1 MSDSLRTGDSR
12 AIDVA
17 SDADRDAKIEQLLV
31 AGLDHYV
38 AARYEQAINIWTRAL
53 FFDRGHPR
61 ARAYI
66 DRARS
71 ALAERQRESEEL
83 LQRGL
88 AAFRLGQRDEARRL
102 LQAAIEGGAP
112 TDEAQTFLDRLHH
125 EHDAIASARIGDDL
139 RGASIA
145 SLGSSVRSTVPAPR
159 GWRPRSNLRLMFLV
173 GSLLTAVLGVAV
185 IAIREGIGLPPIASL
200 REAPVNSPA
209 VPAPRDIGLPLPRR
223 GEMALDRARSLAAS
237 GRLHDALSAL
247 DAIRPTDPQK
257 AEADRVRA
265 DIQHR
270 LLGLATSGTPSANAD
285 R

>member
-83 LQRGL
+83 LQRGV

-112 TDEAQTFLDRLHH
+112 TDEAQTLLDRLHH
-125 EHDAIASARIGDDL
+125 EHDAIASTRIGADA
-139 RGASIA
+139 RGASIG
-145 SLGSSVRSTVPAPR
+145 SLGSSSRSTVPAPH
-159 GWRPRSNLRLMFLV
+159 GWRPRSNLRLLLV
-173 GSLLTAVLGVAV
+173 AGTLLAAVLGVAV
-185 IAIREGIGLPPIASL
+185 LAIRGGTGLLSIASL
-200 REAPVNSPA
+200 REVPVNSPA

-223 GEMALDRARSLAAS
+223 GEMALDRARSLTAS

-257 AEADRVRA
+257 PEADRVRA

-270 LLGLATSGTPSANAD
+270 LLGLATTRAPSAND
-285 R
+285 GR